1 MMYLTEEQARK
12 ILDNEIVD
20 LILLSDSNPNFP
32 ACRTMKDVIDRGN
45 GNYYSAAIGFLL
57 GLAAG
62 KHMERE
68 RRKGRNLKTC

>member
-1 MMYLTEEQARK
+1 MYLTEEQAKK

-20 LILLSDSNPNFP
+20 LILLRDSNPNLP
-32 ACRTMKDVIDRGN
+32 ACRAMKDVIVESQGD
-45 GNYYSAAIGFLL
+45 YFSAAVGFML

-68 RRKGRNLKTC
+68 RRKSHKHKTR

>member
-1 MMYLTEEQARK
+1 MMYLTKEQAKK

>member
-1 MMYLTEEQARK
+1 MMYLTEEQAKK

>member
-1 MMYLTEEQARK
+1 MMYLTEEQAKK
-12 ILDNEIVD
+12 ILDNETVD

-32 ACRTMKDVIDRGN
+32 ACRAMKDVIVRGN

-68 RRKGRNLKTC
+68 RRKARNLKTC

>member
-1 MMYLTEEQARK
+1 MYLTEEQAKK
-12 ILDNEIVD
+12 ILDNEIMD
-20 LILLSDSNPNFP
+20 LILLSDSNPNFS

>member
-1 MMYLTEEQARK
+1 MMYLTEEQAKK

-32 ACRTMKDVIDRGN
+32 ACRAMKDVIVRGN

-68 RRKGRNLKTC
+68 RRKGQDFKTC

>member
-1 MMYLTEEQARK
+1 MMYLTEEQAKK

-32 ACRTMKDVIDRGN
+32 ACRTMKDVIVRGN

>member
-12 ILDNEIVD
+12 ILDNEVVN
-20 LILLSDSNPNFP
+20 LILLSDSNPNLP
-32 ACRTMKDVIDRGN
+32 ACRAMKDVIVRGN
-45 GNYYSAAIGFLL
+45 GNYYSAAIGFML

-68 RRKGRNLKTC
+68 RRKDRNLKTC

>member
-1 MMYLTEEQARK
+1 MYLTEEQAKK

-45 GNYYSAAIGFLL
+45 GNYYSAAIGFFVRT
-57 GLAAG
+57 GSRQAHGTRAQ
-62 KHMERE
+62 KRPES
-68 RRKGRNLKTC
+68 

>member
-1 MMYLTEEQARK
+1 M
-12 ILDNEIVD
+12 D

-32 ACRTMKDVIDRGN
+32 ACRAMKDVIVKGN
-45 GNYYSAAIGFLL
+45 GDYYSAAIGFIL

-68 RRKGRNLKTC
+68 RRKAHNLKVC